1 MASAAAVVDAII
13 LASVNTLFAL
23 ANLMAIVGRLC
34 VSIFD
39 SIEVFLTGS
48 DKSIRLR
55 SEYYHDYGFLLHSIG
70 LLFTLSSLYVAY
82 YANNGKVGCRDGND
96 RR

>member
-1 MASAAAVVDAII
+1 MASATVVDVII
-13 LASVNTLFAL
+13 LASVNALFAL
-23 ANLMAIVGRLC
+23 ANLMIVPVQFC

-55 SEYYHDYGFLLHSIG
+55 SEYYHEYGFLLHSVG
-70 LLFTLSSLYVAY
+70 LLFTLSSLYVTY
-82 YANNGKVGCRDGND
+82 YANNGRVGCRDGDD